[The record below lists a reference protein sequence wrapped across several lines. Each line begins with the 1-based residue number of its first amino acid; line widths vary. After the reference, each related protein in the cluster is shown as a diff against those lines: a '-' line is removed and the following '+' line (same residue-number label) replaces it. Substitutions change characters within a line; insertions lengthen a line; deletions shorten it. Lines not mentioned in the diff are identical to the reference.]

1 MTNKTMDALDILS
14 GCLRSNALRRAL
26 SEGFCFESID
36 DERLANQKIISQR
49 PKLARETI
57 SLVHSSRTSLQANV
71 QYLHERILAAMA
83 MREALPIIRFA
94 DGEYAFYSLSLACNG
109 LYKQARSRQEIQAVL
124 AKHIHALEYVQAK
137 GFIAPLIFPGNLQ
150 FSPSLKKILGLK
162 EKPGSA
168 LSFIRLLSS
177 HGIRLTPDHYI
188 PFYAIYAYL
197 TSNTFLSACGGKNI
211 CILNSDLNMKLAN
224 EWFNKGGSGARVSY
238 VCIPSE
244 YVAISWQQY
253 KNDILLQ
260 IPRETDI
267 CLVGAGIGSL
277 EVCADV
283 SQSFSIPAIDAG
295 HVINMINSRVDKS
308 AGARLFT
315 EWKQNA

>member
-1 MTNKTMDALDILS
+1 MTNKTMDAFDILS
-14 GCLRSNALRRAL
+14 GRLSSRHLRKAL
-26 SEGFCFESID
+26 SGGFCFRSID

-57 SLVHSSRTSLQANV
+57 SLVHSSRTSLQANI

-83 MREALPIIRFA
+83 MREALPIVRFA

-124 AKHIHALEYVQAK
+124 ANHIHALKYVQTN
-137 GFIAPLIFPGNLQ
+137 GFMAPLIFPANLQ
-150 FSPSLKKILGLK
+150 FRPSLKKILGIK
-162 EKPGSA
+162 EKPGSS

-177 HGIRLTPDHYI
+177 YGIHLASDSYI

-197 TSNTFLSACGGKNI
+197 TSNKFLSACNGRSI
-211 CILNSDLNMKLAN
+211 CILNSDINMEAAN
-224 EWFNKGGSGARVSY
+224 EWFNKGGSRVRISS
-238 VCIPSE
+238 VCMPSE
-244 YVAISWQQY
+244 YVATSWKQY
-253 KNDILLQ
+253 KNDILSQ

-277 EVCADV
+277 EVCADI

-295 HVINMINSRVDKS
+295 HVLNMISSRVDKS

>member
-1 MTNKTMDALDILS
+1 MTNKTMDAFNILS
-14 GCLRSNALRRAL
+14 ARLRSRPLRKVL
-26 SEGFCFESID
+26 SGGFCFRSID
-36 DERLANQKIISQR
+36 DERLANQRIISQR

-57 SLVHSSRTSLQANV
+57 SLVHSSRTSLQANI
-71 QYLHERILAAMA
+71 QYLHERVLAAMA
-83 MREALPIIRFA
+83 MREALPIVRFA

-124 AKHIHALEYVQAK
+124 VKHLQALEYVQAN
-137 GFIAPLIFPGNLQ
+137 GFVAPLIFPGNLQ
-150 FSPSLKKILGLK
+150 IHPSLKKILGIK

-168 LSFIRLLSS
+168 LSFLNLISS
-177 HGIRLTPDHYI
+177 HGIRLVPNNYI

-197 TSNTFLSACGGKNI
+197 TSNSFLSACNGKNI
-211 CILNSDLNMKLAN
+211 CILNSDINTRIASV
-224 EWFNKGGSGARVSY
+224 WFNEGGRRVRISS
-238 VCIPSE
+238 VCMPSE
-244 YVAISWQQY
+244 YVATSWQQY
-253 KNDILLQ
+253 KNDILEK
-260 IPRETDI
+260 IPQEVDI

-277 EVCADV
+277 EVCADI

-295 HVINMINSRVDKS
+295 HVLNMISNRVDKS

>member
-1 MTNKTMDALDILS
+1 MTNTTMDALDILS
-14 GCLRSNALRRAL
+14 GRLRSNALRKAL
-26 SEGFCFESID
+26 SESFCFESID

-57 SLVHSSRTSLQANV
+57 SLVHSSRTSLQANI

-124 AKHIHALEYVQAK
+124 AKHIHALEYVQTK
-137 GFIAPLIFPGNLQ
+137 GFLAPLIFPGNLQ
-150 FSPSLKKILGLK
+150 FRPSLKKMLGLK

-168 LSFIRLLSS
+168 LSFIRFLSS
-177 HGIRLTPDHYI
+177 HGIRLAPDHYV

-197 TSNTFLSACGGKNI
+197 TSNTFLSACAGKNI
-211 CILNSDLNMKLAN
+211 CILNSDLNMKFAN
-224 EWFNKGGSGARVSY
+224 EWFNKGSSEARISS

-244 YVAISWQQY
+244 YVATSWQHY

-277 EVCADV
+277 EVCADI

-295 HVINMINSRVDKS
+295 HVLNMINSRVDKS

-315 EWKQNA
+315 EWKENA